1 MFWTKK
7 TTTKYVP
14 ARVQEALADRFNEH
28 ELGVLSRTGTLVEI
42 APGQTLTSQG
52 TAGRQALVIVSGT
65 ASVVRNDTI
74 VATVSTG
81 DVVGEM
87 SLITG
92 EPRTATVVADTPMQ
106 AYALAPREFSS
117 LLAQCP
123 RLAQN
128 VTVTAVRRLGELTT
142 A

>member
-7 TTTKYVP
+7 TTEKYVP
-14 ARVQEALADRFNEH
+14 APVRDALGARFNEH
-28 ELGVLSRTGTLVEI
+28 ELDALSRLGTLVDVP
-42 APGQTLTSQG
+42 AGQSLTSQG
-52 TAGRQALVIVSGT
+52 TVGRQALVIVSGT
-65 ASVVRNDTI
+65 ASVVRNETI
-74 VATVSTG
+74 VASVTAG

-92 EPRTATVVADTPMQ
+92 EPRTATVVADTAMQ
-106 AYALAPREFSS
+106 VYALTPREFSS

-128 VTVTAVRRLGELTT
+128 IPAVAVRRLGELS
-142 A
+142 AA

>member
-7 TTTKYVP
+7 TTENYVP
-14 ARVQEALADRFNEH
+14 AIVREALSARFNEH
-28 ELGVLSRTGTLVEI
+28 ELNALSRLGTLVDVS
-42 APGQTLTSQG
+42 PGQTLTSQG
-52 TAGRQALVIVSGT
+52 TPGRQAVVVVSGT
-65 ASVVRNDTI
+65 ASVVRNDAI

-92 EPRTATVVADTPMQ
+92 EPRTATVVADTAMQ
-106 AYALAPREFSS
+106 VYALTPRDFAS

-128 VTVTAVRRLGELTT
+128 IPAVAVRRLGELS
-142 A
+142 AA